1 MQYDGRL
8 IARLAYRKD
17 KHAVK
22 VMVAVAG
29 ECEESHLSLP
39 NNET

>member
-1 MQYDGRL
+1 MMGVLSQDSL
-8 IARLAYRKD
+8 IAKD

-22 VMVAVAG
+22 VMVAVVG